1 AQNRAAMTGGAP
13 VTAARSR
20 PVTTG
25 HRPPPPRRTFS
36 SGQRALLWAAGVL
49 GALAIVIAVLIVLN
63 AQDRRD
69 QQSPAPTI
77 TNTITETTPPGSA
90 PASPT
95 AMPGQG
101 RFGTESHVDAGFG
114 VSLLGATER
123 PPVTPAVHQ
132 TRVSEHI
139 WLPEQT

>member
-1 AQNRAAMTGGAP
+1 MTGAAP

-77 TNTITETTPPGSA
+77 TNTITETTPF
-90 PASPT
+90 SPT
-95 AMPGQG
+95 AMPD
-101 RFGTESHVDAGFG
+101 RTEREAIRDGGAEFG
-114 VSLLGATER
+114 VTRINAFASPATVQVIPPLTEPEGQR
-123 PPVTPAVHQ
+123 PST
-132 TRVSEHI
+132 
-139 WLPEQT
+139 PEQILQ